1 MNKKY
6 FVLMMLSLALYSQS
20 SFAAEVVDSQNQ
32 NISIEQKNNTKL
44 KQFVQT
50 KGPVKVDFVE
60 VIPGAFKAVIKDKS
74 IDTKALSIGDEI
86 ILERMEKEH
95 GSQRLKTSGNPD
107 FGSEYKTFDPL
118 YNDKDEKALK
128 EIKHYNTESTRNEGY
143 FIGGRNKPLRIV
155 SPYMK
160 KNGQGEIKL
169 TNPVN
174 TKDYRTRADRDA
186 ANERE
191 IREYLDKN
199 KGKGH
204 DLFTARSKA
213 EIKESLEE
221 FFKPIELIQYPINN
235 PKDYKRMPTIPGF
248 PKNMPSFAKNIHM
261 HSNPGFLQGRA
272 YVQFGFGGT
281 SEQLKPYIDEALSD
295 SKVVVLKAD
304 ISNVYV
310 KRYIDSNMAYADS
323 LYALIPRL
331 ILTVKNTTVPMGKFI
346 QERQDHPIDK
356 SVDEIYELENQ
367 VLAEFNKVQIADED
381 NSAKYKRY
389 FETRKRIEDA
399 RDALKPKPDYENK
412 RSKDKVYPIYTE
424 KENQKLQKQYL
435 HRLSYN
441 EDSIEIPDNY
451 VLYVYDFGGSRNHPY
466 SLGAAVSPDKNYI
479 IYFCQQG

>member
-6 FVLMMLSLALYSQS
+6 FVLMLLSLALSSQFS
-20 SFAAEVVDSQNQ
+20 LAATVDGVNPNTSA
-32 NISIEQKNNTKL
+32 ELKNNAKSN
-44 KQFVQT
+44 QPVQT
-50 KGPVKVDFVE
+50 KAPVKLEFVE
-60 VIPGAFKAVIKDKS
+60 IIPGAFKAVIKDKS
-74 IDTKALSIGDEI
+74 IDTKALSMGDEI
-86 ILERMEKEH
+86 ILERMEKEYA
-95 GSQRLKTSGNPD
+95 SQRLKISEKPD

-118 YNDKDEKALK
+118 YNDKDETALK

-143 FIGGRNKPLRIV
+143 FIGGREKPLRIV

-160 KNGQGEIKL
+160 KNGKREIKL

-186 ANERE
+186 ANERK

-221 FFKPIELIQYPINN
+221 FLKPIELIQYPINN
-235 PKDYKRMPTIPGF
+235 PKDYKQLSTVSGF
-248 PKNMPSFAKNIHM
+248 PKKIPGFAKNIHM

-272 YVQFGFGGT
+272 YVQFAFGGT
-281 SEQLKPYIDEALSD
+281 PEQLKTYIDEALSN

-323 LYALIPRL
+323 LYALIPRS

-346 QERQDHPIDK
+346 QERQDNPIDK

-367 VLAEFNKVQIADED
+367 VLAEFNKVQIPDED

-389 FETRKRIEDA
+389 FEIRKRIQDA
-399 RDALKPKPDYENK
+399 RDALKPKPNYENK
-412 RSKDKVYPIYTE
+412 SSKDKVYPTYTE
-424 KENQKLQKQYL
+424 KENRKLQQQYL

-441 EDSIEIPDNY
+441 EDSVEIPDNY
-451 VLYVYDFGGSRNHPY
+451 VLYVFDFGGSWNHPY
-466 SLGAAVSPDKNYI
+466 SLGAAVSPDSNYI